1 MLPKEIPH
9 ELASS
14 PAGLSIFVVK
24 GLRMYC
30 LQQVVELGA
39 VRIGQTDKPAR
50 RVPSRR
56 AGKIIISALLAKMGC
71 SLRPG
76 FLAEADGMNRCREV
90 NGGLPQ
96 VTCFAEHKANLQRTP
111 PARASAAM
119 SCQESPAAIRLPNQA
134 RPRCCAPVRRISFHI
149 LIRRTPNAR
158 PAVRRGQT
166 ASHPRKTM
174 PIVARKCGHLFFES
188 SLRNRRASAR

>member
-111 PARASAAM
+111 PCARIG
-119 SCQESPAAIRLPNQA
+119 CNELPG
-134 RPRCCAPVRRISFHI
+134 IS
-149 LIRRTPNAR
+149 R
-158 PAVRRGQT
+158 
-166 ASHPRKTM
+166 SHPTAQSGEASLLR
-174 PIVARKCGHLFFES
+174 S
-188 SLRNRRASAR
+188 S